1 MFRYRSRVRDRRDL
15 TARCWGADRGL
26 AGRRPTRVVLPPP
39 DRCAEATKLV
49 PVGDF
54 VVLRARLSRKTPDPF
69 PASQAGPG
77 SEAVARAQAERGLTE
92 VTGMWRRSRASRAEL
107 GGAASGCPMAESPAD
122 MGEVVPSRPNDPEDR
137 EDESDEE
144 HDLVA
149 VLPGQHPG
157 GEQTDKPEEAE
168 QSSHKYH
175 WLMAKSTK
183 ISFVAV
189 VPEPS
194 HPLRME
200 CRWSRPSGFT
210 DG

>member
-1 MFRYRSRVRDRRDL
+1 MRKPSAGSPRLRGCGEGHERVGRSSAAQRAVAL
-15 TARCWGADRGL
+15 W
-26 AGRRPTRVVLPPP
+26 P
-39 DRCAEATKLV
+39 
-49 PVGDF
+49 
-54 VVLRARLSRKTPDPF
+54 RARLIW
-69 PASQAGPG
+69 
-77 SEAVARAQAERGLTE
+77 ARF
-92 VTGMWRRSRASRAEL
+92 
-107 GGAASGCPMAESPAD
+107 
-122 MGEVVPSRPNDPEDR
+122 VPYRPNDPADR